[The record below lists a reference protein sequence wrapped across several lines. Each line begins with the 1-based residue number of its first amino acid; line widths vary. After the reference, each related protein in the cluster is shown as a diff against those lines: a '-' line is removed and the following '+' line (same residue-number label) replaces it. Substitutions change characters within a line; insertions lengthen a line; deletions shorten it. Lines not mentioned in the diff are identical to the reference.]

1 MAKNM
6 QVETVVET
14 EMLVPLGSDEQAS
27 LSVSVSDRMVHTT
40 HTVKPNKESQ
50 KRYNLNWSF
59 DFYGL
64 SQDEILKLAEKSVR
78 IMKQAEWR
86 KDSDQLNA
94 GKWDHAVFKVSDIL
108 AGGRKTTDP
117 VKKAE
122 SAIGK
127 LSPEELEE
135 FLKKYVKG

>member
-6 QVETVVET
+6 QVETVVGT
-14 EMLVPLGSDEQAS
+14 KMLVPLGSDEQAS

-40 HTVKPNKESQ
+40 HTVKPNKESR

-59 DFYGL
+59 DFYEVTREDL
-64 SQDEILKLAEKSVR
+64 MKLAEKGLR
-78 IMKQAEWR
+78 ITKQAEWR
-86 KDSDQLNA
+86 KDPEQLNA
-94 GKWDHAVFKVSDIL
+94 EKWDHAVFNVQGML
-108 AGGRKTTDP
+108 NEGRKTADP

-122 SAIGK
+122 TAIGK

-135 FLKKYVKG
+135 FLKKYAKG

>member
-14 EMLVPLGSDEQAS
+14 AKLFPLSSDAQAT
-27 LSVSVSDRMVHTT
+27 LNVMVSDNVVKTT
-40 HTVKPNKESQ
+40 HTVKPNKDSSN
-50 KRYNLNWSF
+50 RYNLNWSF
-59 DFYGL
+59 DFEGL
-64 SQDEILKLAEKSVR
+64 GQDEILKLAEKSVR

-86 KDSDQLNA
+86 KDPDQLNA
-94 GKWDHAVFKVSDIL
+94 EKWNHVVFKVSDIL
-108 AGGRKTTDP
+108 AGGRKTADP

-122 SAIGK
+122 TAIGK
-127 LSPEELEE
+127 LSQEELEE